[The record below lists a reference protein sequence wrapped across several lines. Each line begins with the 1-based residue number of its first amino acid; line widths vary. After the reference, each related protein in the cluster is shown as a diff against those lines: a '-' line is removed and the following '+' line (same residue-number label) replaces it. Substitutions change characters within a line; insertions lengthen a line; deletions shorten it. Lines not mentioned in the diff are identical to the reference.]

1 MNGQIYPQQV
11 QPQVTPTSVEAQ
23 FVQYIMPV
31 LISIM
36 FLVFIA
42 GMIRDLFKGEEVK
55 LPLD

>member
-11 QPQVTPTSVEAQ
+11 QPQVTSTSVEAQ